1 VTADFATQLL
11 GQTLFM
17 AVIIAGPVLL
27 ITMGVGLLISLFQV
41 ITQLQEMTLTF
52 VPKLIAVVAAL
63 VLLGPWMLKKLLGFA
78 SVLIG
83 NIPTYFG

>member
-1 VTADFATQLL
+1 MTADFATQLL

-78 SVLIG
+78 SALIG